1 MLYLVI
7 SQQVD
12 GMAQGILA
20 RTTGEET
27 RSSAG
32 EMAVVMPYVHKW
44 LVLLVVAIG
53 GFMAALNSASLIIIL
68 PTLQQ
73 DLHTQL
79 INILWVLLAYTL
91 ASAVLLLVVGRVAD
105 LIGNKRIYLVGYAIF
120 AAGSVLSALAADVN
134 MLIAARF
141 IQGV

>member
-1 MLYLVI
+1 MLILVI
-7 SQQVD
+7 RQQVD

-27 RSSAG
+27 PSSAG
-32 EMAVVMPYVHKW
+32 EIAVVTPYVHKW

-79 INILWVLLAYTL
+79 IDILWVLLAYTL

-120 AAGSVLSALAADVN
+120 AAGSVLSALAAGVN
-134 MLIAARF
+134 MLIA
-141 IQGV
+141 

>member
-1 MLYLVI
+1 
-7 SQQVD
+7 
-12 GMAQGILA
+12 
-20 RTTGEET
+20 
-27 RSSAG
+27 
-32 EMAVVMPYVHKW
+32 MAVVTPHVHRW
-44 LVLLVVAIG
+44 LVLVVVAVG

-120 AAGSVLSALAADVN
+120 AAGSVLAALAADVN

-141 IQGV
+141 IQGVGGAMLIANASAIITHTFPRRQLGQALGVTSMV